1 MASAGRP
8 RPLAGGSALRL
19 KLLYGSQSLE
29 QTRDRLASRERRT
42 CRGVGAPT
50 RARETGVPWAPE
62 GARHLHLG
70 RVCSAWQRAREAGL
84 VMKDAL
90 PAAWSPR
97 VAQTAWAHWSLTAP
111 RESVPGFTVWAVRVQ
126 HELPQVTNTRSEVLH
141 GSPATCKQRLRVLGR
156 ELALSE
162 PTSTPPETAT
172 QAGHRHPPPP
182 AEGWQSTHTETAT
195 PGARLRDREHKLRRE
210 DLYVR
215 CVSKGGARGCWV
227 RIRGLDHNCCSLSRL
242 QTGPRGSGPAAWASG
257 RGAPRS
263 VPGRTRGGLRVAA
276 RSPRIPHGGRG
287 PGTRQAGDLPG
298 KTAPQR

>member
-29 QTRDRLASRERRT
+29 QTRDRLASQERRS
-42 CRGVGAPT
+42 CHGVGAPT
-50 RARETGVPWAPE
+50 WARETGVPWAPE

-84 VMKDAL
+84 VTKDAL

-126 HELPQVTNTRSEVLH
+126 HELPQVTSTRSEVLH
-141 GSPATCKQRLRVLGR
+141 GSPATCKQRLRVLGC

-172 QAGHRHPPPP
+172 LAGHRHPPPP

-210 DLYVR
+210 EFVR
-215 CVSKGGARGCWV
+215 QVCVERWCA
-227 RIRGLDHNCCSLSRL
+227 GLL
-242 QTGPRGSGPAAWASG
+242 G
-257 RGAPRS
+257 
-263 VPGRTRGGLRVAA
+263 
-276 RSPRIPHGGRG
+276 
-287 PGTRQAGDLPG
+287 
-298 KTAPQR
+298 